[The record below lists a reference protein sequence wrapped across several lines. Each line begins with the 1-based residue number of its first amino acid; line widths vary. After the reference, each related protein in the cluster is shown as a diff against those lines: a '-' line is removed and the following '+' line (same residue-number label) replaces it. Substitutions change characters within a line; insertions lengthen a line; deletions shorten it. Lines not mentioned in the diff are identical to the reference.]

1 MKSFLRLPLE
11 RVLHELKE
19 FWYLLHQSAI
29 DFQRV
34 SKIDTSWFAVWMVIY
49 SGFILLDIFMPGFWG
64 SMLLKY
70 TGIFL
75 CVVYAHKKFPTDV
88 LLSVALLLTFCSDT
102 ILVWTP
108 FEWLGV
114 FVFCFAQFMHTIRLT
129 KASWKTIAFYAGGLI
144 SAYLIARLRGIDALY
159 AIAGFYAITLVMN
172 VAIAIRNYR
181 RIRKILERAAR
192 FMVFCVFWAAI
203 SV

>member
-19 FWYLLHQSAI
+19 FWYLLRQSAI

-34 SKIDTSWFAVWMVIY
+34 SNIDTSWFAVWMVIY

-64 SMLLKY
+64 STLLKY

-75 CVVYAHKKFPTDV
+75 CVVYAHRKFPTDV

-102 ILVWTP
+102 IL
-108 FEWLGV
+108 
-114 FVFCFAQFMHTIRLT
+114 
-129 KASWKTIAFYAGGLI
+129 
-144 SAYLIARLRGIDALY
+144 
-159 AIAGFYAITLVMN
+159 
-172 VAIAIRNYR
+172 
-181 RIRKILERAAR
+181 
-192 FMVFCVFWAAI
+192 
-203 SV
+203 